1 MQIRTS
7 VMSREF
13 KNYFLN
19 IIKKE
24 SFYIDIISMLI
35 GCVIIAVTAVSF
47 YAGDASLIKVVF
59 GLALVITLMNW
70 YKGSKALSPMRYV
83 YAACSV
89 ILFGMCV
96 YSLFGILRR

>member
-1 MQIRTS
+1 
-7 VMSREF
+7 MSKEF

-47 YAGDASLIKVVF
+47 YTGEAYLVKVVF
-59 GLALVITLMNW
+59 ALALVITVMNW
-70 YKGSKALSPMRYV
+70 YKSFKALSPMRYV

-89 ILFGMCV
+89 VLIGMCV
-96 YSLFGILRR
+96 YSLFTI

>member
-1 MQIRTS
+1 
-7 VMSREF
+7 MSREF

-83 YAACSV
+83 PLFSSACVS
-89 ILFGMCV
+89 IRCLGYCADDT
-96 YSLFGILRR
+96 GK

>member
-1 MQIRTS
+1 
-7 VMSREF
+7 MSKEF

-47 YAGDASLIKVVF
+47 YTGEAYLVKVVF
-59 GLALVITLMNW
+59 ALALVITVMNW
-70 YKGSKALSPMRYV
+70 YKSFKALSPMRYV
-83 YAACSV
+83 YAVCSAV
-89 ILFGMCV
+89 LIGMCV
-96 YSLFGILRR
+96 YSLFTI